1 MKYRFPALAVSLIAA
16 AALAPAQRQAAAIRP
31 QTSAGIDA
39 QPTDQSQKGGTVRGT
54 VVSSTGEPLRK
65 ADVTLRP
72 GAGGG
77 RGGVTGG
84 ATDRV
89 PGTLSRM
96 TDAQGAF
103 VFDNVPTG
111 TYVASAQKPGFVRA
125 DYRATN
131 TSSA

>member
-1 MKYRFPALAVSLIAA
+1 MKYRFPALALSLIAA

-31 QTSAGIDA
+31 QTSAGVDTQA
-39 QPTDQSQKGGTVRGT
+39 MDQSQKGGTVRGT

-72 GAGGG
+72 AGGG
-77 RGGVTGG
+77 GRGG

-96 TDAQGAF
+96 TNAQGSF

-111 TYVASAQKPGFVRA
+111 TYVASAQKP
-125 DYRATN
+125 
-131 TSSA
+131 